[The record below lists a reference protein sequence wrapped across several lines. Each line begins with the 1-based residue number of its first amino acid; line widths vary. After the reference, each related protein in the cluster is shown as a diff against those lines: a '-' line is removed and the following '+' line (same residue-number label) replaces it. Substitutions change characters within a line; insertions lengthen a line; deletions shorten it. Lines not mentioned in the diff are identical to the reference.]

1 MNTPILRED
10 VLELSESVAMLA
22 RLALNGDHSKATL
35 TALASMATF
44 VKDSLRVLDARE
56 RGQA

>member
-10 VLELSESVAMLA
+10 VLELSETVAMLA

-35 TALASMATF
+35 TSLVTLATF
-44 VKDSLRVLDARE
+44 VHNGIVVLLAE
-56 RGQA
+56 